1 MKKLF
6 FLIFLLFN
14 LTEASCQTDRTDNWT
29 KDIDFLLTEIKKQH
43 YIYKNKPLPEALNKQ
58 AEIIKKNIVSY
69 SDERMLIE
77 LERLMYYLGDGH
89 SYIFPFGFNLTQTY
103 FLPIHF
109 YEFSDGMFVIDADEA
124 HAHLVGMKIRQIGKE
139 TPEKLMKDMF
149 TYISQDNTMGAK
161 WMGPFFLRFRG
172 MLESYGLENGAKEI
186 NIKFE
191 GKKGKVFEEKV
202 TFIPVPQ
209 LRGIPKLVAL
219 KNTPLARIPLYLS
232 NIQAN
237 YWLKYFPEK
246 KAVYFQFNQ
255 VRDAENETISEF
267 SKRLE
272 TELINKKPSLLII
285 DTRHN
290 NGGNGDLT
298 PPLITVLK
306 NYEQNQQGK
315 IVVITGRNTFSAAQ
329 IFITKV
335 DKETNAE
342 FAGEPSSSSPNF
354 VGEENMIVLPYSGAM
369 GSISNRYHENNAG
382 DTRKWIEP
390 NLSILLSS
398 KAFFNNMDPIL
409 DGVFKKYSNRN

>member
-1 MKKLF
+1 
-6 FLIFLLFN
+6 
-14 LTEASCQTDRTDNWT
+14 
-29 KDIDFLLTEIKKQH
+29 
-43 YIYKNKPLPEALNKQ
+43 
-58 AEIIKKNIVSY
+58 
-69 SDERMLIE
+69 MLIE

-89 SYIFPFGFNLTQTY
+89 SYIFPFVINLTQTY

-124 HAHLVGMKIRQIGKE
+124 HAHLIGMKIRRIGKE
-139 TPEKLMKDMF
+139 TPEKLMKDMV

-172 MLESYGLENGAKEI
+172 MLEAYGLENGAKEI
-186 NIKFE
+186 SIEFE
-191 GKKGKVFEEKV
+191 GKKGNVFEEKV
-202 TFIPVPQ
+202 TFVPVPQ

-219 KNTPLARIPLYLS
+219 KNTPLSRIPLYLS
-232 NIQAN
+232 NIQTN
-237 YWLKYFPEK
+237 YWLKDFPEK
-246 KAVYFQFNQ
+246 KTVYFQFNQ
-255 VRDAENETISEF
+255 VRDAENETILEF

-285 DTRHN
+285 DIRHN

-354 VGEENMIVLPYSGAM
+354 VGEENMVVLPYSGAM

-398 KAFFNNMDPIL
+398 KDFFNNMDPIL
-409 DGVFKKYSNRN
+409 DSVFKKYSNQN